1 MYTDGYW
8 DRMADDYYNQ
18 QDGCEPEEE
27 LEETE

>member
-18 QDGCEPEEE
+18 QDGCEPEEK
-27 LEETE
+27 ETE